1 MTNNRRPEWRTKVRH
16 SQVITRLDR
25 DCPPISVNLLTYSAF
40 RLISLLCSLDQCCS
54 SRIMRLLVFLW
65 ALTCPKA
72 FYERA
77 KRIFLT
83 VILAQML
90 SLSLCVFM
98 CRKVNFM
105 GISRKHTSLTLF
117 VVSGQDL
124 RYRYPPPWDKDT
136 GIDLCRCTYL
146 TPAWRLCKIRCMWYC
161 GRMEAPIEHRRNQY
175 EESRRTV
182 NSEAICIFRR
192 TLGLLLNESA
202 FHCLRSVINMKYTYE
217 TLDKFPNL
225 NHGYYFDF
233 ICALPYGTRNQ

>member
-1 MTNNRRPEWRTKVRH
+1 
-16 SQVITRLDR
+16 
-25 DCPPISVNLLTYSAF
+25 
-40 RLISLLCSLDQCCS
+40 
-54 SRIMRLLVFLW
+54 
-65 ALTCPKA
+65 
-72 FYERA
+72 
-77 KRIFLT
+77 
-83 VILAQML
+83 ML

-192 TLGLLLNESA
+192 TLGLLLNAKA
-202 FHCLRSVINMKYTYE
+202 FQCLRSVIRLIYPYE
-217 TLDKFPNL
+217 NKIGVSEFESWILLWILMRITIQNIIVCWSAFQGLLCRHVSRGPRSTLTVESGPN
-225 NHGYYFDF
+225 
-233 ICALPYGTRNQ
+233 